1 MVESSALL
9 KRRGPKGLRGFESP
23 PHREIDAV
31 DSIIH
36 PGDENPSFERRSR
49 HSSKRRRGRAGVRLR
64 KAQPEGQGLGR
75 GRSQSPLTEN
85 APQPHQISS
94 RGMRISFD
102 HPRDS
107 APPREQ
113 REPHPWSLAPRGNP
127 PLTGSSGFEFKNKG
141 RHRSASPAK
150 SVVGPSLRRRPSSL
164 IHCDIWYYSFDK
176 NAEAA

>member
-127 PLTGSSGFEFKNKG
+127 PSPVLQDSSSKARAGIGVPALPNQWLG
-141 RHRSASPAK
+141 RRSAA
-150 SVVGPSLRRRPSSL
+150 VRRV
-164 IHCDIWYYSFDK
+164 
-176 NAEAA
+176 